1 VRALLLAAR
10 WRRPRRADF
19 IASSRLARRAD
30 VLWQRMLLQN
40 ETAVVWNFGNAN
52 REFLISQSRDMLN
65 HMWSRHAWAPG
76 PGPPLPRLLRDWAHR
91 CHICTGTGLTLPHL
105 HLNNACKSA
114 PGLGAPLPRLRTGW
128 AHPSPIC
135 TGTWARPFPHLRRD
149 WTHP

>member
-19 IASSRLARRAD
+19 IASARLARRAD

-65 HMWSRHAWAPG
+65 HMWSRHAWAPLG
-76 PGPPLPRLLRDWAHR
+76 YRAHP
-91 CHICTGTGLTLPHL
+91 CHVCTGTRLTPATSAPGLGSPLPCL
-105 HLNNACKSA
+105 HLNKPCKSA
-114 PGLGAPLPRLRTGW
+114 PGLGAPLPRLHG
-128 AHPSPIC
+128 
-135 TGTWARPFPHLRRD
+135 D
-149 WTHP
+149 